1 VSLAQQRVVYD
12 TMHRLGSLLGLG
24 GQGATTFANHC
35 HNIHVQWCTPHRI
48 PLAHDADPSMHPPN
62 RLAAAFYAAGDDEN
76 ARRHAAMAA
85 ELADRAGADAAPY
98 VHLVNV
104 AVIGSAHDGAIGRN
118 AMLAKALHGA
128 RDAGDSHAVS
138 YIEELLR

>member
-1 VSLAQQRVVYD
+1 
-12 TMHRLGSLLGLG
+12 
-24 GQGATTFANHC
+24 
-35 HNIHVQWCTPHRI
+35 
-48 PLAHDADPSMHPPN
+48 MHPPN

-104 AVIGSAHDGAIGRN
+104 AVIGSTHDSRN
-118 AMLAKALHGA
+118 AMLAKALRGA

-138 YIEELLR
+138 YIEELLQ